1 MRVAGFQEDV
11 TLAEAGIPKMLGFC
25 PVMRFVYRWK
35 WFAGDEEKNR
45 ENPEGIE
52 PEVFKPREF
61 GGVVSEIAARLARR
75 S

>member
-1 MRVAGFQEDV
+1 MRVAGFQEDIP
-11 TLAEAGIPKMLGFC
+11 LAEAGIPKMLGFC
-25 PVMRFVYRWK
+25 PVMRFVYSRK

-61 GGVVSEIAARLARR
+61 GGGVSKIAARVVRR